1 MSSIALSV
9 LWGLSVL
16 AAPPPAKLTLLFT
29 ADNGGELAPCG

>member
-1 MSSIALSV
+1 MSSFALSL

-16 AAPPPAKLTLLFT
+16 AAPAKLTLLYT